1 MNKLVDNVDIIAEVK
16 MDIFA
21 IFIMAKSL
29 INAISQIKIDIV
41 NPIPAINETK
51 NKEDHVILDG
61 FSVIFNKWQTK
72 ENNIIPRGLPTHNP
86 SIIPNDNEV
95 ALEKSK
101 L

>member
-61 FSVIFNKWQTK
+61 FSVIFNK
-72 ENNIIPRGLPTHNP
+72 
-86 SIIPNDNEV
+86 
-95 ALEKSK
+95 
-101 L
+101 